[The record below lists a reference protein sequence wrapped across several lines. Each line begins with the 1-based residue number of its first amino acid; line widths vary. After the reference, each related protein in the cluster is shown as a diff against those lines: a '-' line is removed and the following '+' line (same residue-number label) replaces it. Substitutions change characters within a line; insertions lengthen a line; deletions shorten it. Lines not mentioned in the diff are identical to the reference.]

1 MVMLWLLK
9 QRFKFWI
16 GNWPKRKDGHNST
29 SGTTATV
36 AIIRDNK
43 LYIAHVGDSAAV
55 LAKKVNNVMMTEEL
69 TVDHKP
75 DNPDE
80 KSRYWQ
86 ELCFLVESKILKL
99 FVRICR
105 SIFRSSSPSK
115 CSTEIMW
122 IFSKKSWSFIACQF
136 IRITLHLECFH
147 GD

>member
-9 QRFKFWI
+9 QRFKFCI

-29 SGTTATV
+29 SGTTATI

-80 KSRYWQ
+80 KSRY
-86 ELCFLVESKILKL
+86 
-99 FVRICR
+99 
-105 SIFRSSSPSK
+105 
-115 CSTEIMW
+115 
-122 IFSKKSWSFIACQF
+122 
-136 IRITLHLECFH
+136 
-147 GD
+147 